1 MKHVDHAPQLA
12 QVGLPAGGGLRG
24 PHSDEVDVGLGQL
37 RRRCRRGEAQIALLG
52 AGDQQLGKA
61 RLVEGGAA
69 LGEGLDLLG
78 SGIDSQD
85 VVSQV
90 GHGGGVD
97 GTEVSAADDGELKR
111 GHESFQSLVRFRDMK
126 GEASPRQWR
135 TQIGSH
141 RWAAGRKAWTKT
153 SRSAEER

>member
-1 MKHVDHAPQLA
+1 M
-12 QVGLPAGGGLRG
+12 G
-24 PHSDEVDVGLGQL
+24 P
-37 RRRCRRGEAQIALLG
+37 
-52 AGDQQLGKA
+52 GDQQLGQPG
-61 RLVEGGAA
+61 LIEGGAA

-78 SGIDSQD
+78 SGIDPQD
-85 VVSQV
+85 VMSQV
-90 GHGGGVD
+90 GHGSGMD
-97 GTEVSAADDGELKR
+97 GTEVSAADDSELKR